1 MNKRLF
7 NIRVAEQ
14 SDLRSVAE
22 VQSKAVITAYPAVLP
37 PGVFDPEFVAPEK
50 LELEYESLFADLG
63 SDGEILVACDDAQI
77 VGICTYG
84 SDTELA
90 VPGVGY
96 VQRVYVDPDW
106 WNLGIASALVDRA
119 LELLS
124 DRGFKQAALQVL
136 ENNLKARAFYEKR
149 RWRYDRLVRVKVVG
163 NELRYTKSLTTRA
176 VD

>member
-37 PGVFDPEFVAPEK
+37 PEK

-124 DRGFKQAALQVL
+124 DR
-136 ENNLKARAFYEKR
+136 AFYEKR

>member
-124 DRGFKQAALQVL
+124 DR
-136 ENNLKARAFYEKR
+136 AFYEKR